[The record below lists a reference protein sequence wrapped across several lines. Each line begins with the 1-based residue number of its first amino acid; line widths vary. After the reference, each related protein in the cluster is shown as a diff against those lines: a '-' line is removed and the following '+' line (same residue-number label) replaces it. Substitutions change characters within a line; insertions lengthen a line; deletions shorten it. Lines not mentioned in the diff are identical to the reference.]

1 MKDKHKI
8 ENTLTK
14 LSGELHMVETKIEI
28 ITKDLKKL
36 LTMKQ
41 QILKKIE
48 EGQQMNFGKDFEI

>member
-14 LSGELHMVETKIEI
+14 LSGELLMVETKIEI

>member
-36 LTMKQ
+36 LTIKQ